1 MLKIFQILLLSFIS
15 GGLLRGDGVYVGVV
29 EFQSKGITPRN
40 AKILTERFRKELNK
54 TEVFTAIE
62 RDVFY
67 KQLKKA
73 GVKKTECITVE
84 CLADMG
90 LLTNLDLVVGAH
102 VSMLTDSSY
111 QIVINLVDTDT
122 RIVHKSK
129 TVDVMGELNDV
140 IIQLELLAWN
150 FAWRDPPEFLLMK
163 QRLGASD
170 PKVLAMTKPK
180 TVGGATR
187 RSIFIPGLGSIYRGR
202 PFAGG
207 AFLVSTAACIGLTSS
222 AVGKYSKLQKTR
234 DSKLSKYR
242 DATVGDSIIFYR
254 DELLDIDS
262 DMSNVNKSIITYS
275 GLTAVLW
282 GLSIIH
288 SRYSKPN
295 MDDVLT
301 SRLTRPRM
309 SYDLAR
315 RTINLSWS
323 IG

>member
-1 MLKIFQILLLSFIS
+1 MLKIFQMLLLSLTF

-29 EFQSKGITPRN
+29 EFLPNGITPRN

-90 LLTNLDLVVGAH
+90 FLTNLDLVVGAQ
-102 VSMLTDSSY
+102 VNKVTDSSY
-111 QIVINLVDTDT
+111 QIIINLVDTDT

-129 TVDVMGELNDV
+129 TVDVTGELNDV
-140 IIQLELLAWN
+140 IIELELLAWN
-150 FAWRDPPEFLLMK
+150 FAWRNPPEFLLMK

-187 RSIFIPGLGSIYRGR
+187 RSVFVPGLGSIYRGH

-207 AFLVSTAACIGLTSS
+207 AFLLSTATCIGLTSS
-222 AVGKYSKLQKTR
+222 AIGEYSKLQKNR
-234 DSKLSKYR
+234 ESKLERYR

-262 DMSNVNKSIITYS
+262 QMSSVNRSIITYS

-301 SRLTRPRM
+301 SKLTRPKL
-309 SYDLAR
+309 SYDIAR
-315 RTINLSWS
+315 RTISLNWS

>member
-1 MLKIFQILLLSFIS
+1 MLKIFQILLFFLAS
-15 GGLLRGDGVYVGVV
+15 GAFLHGDGVYVGVV

-67 KQLKKA
+67 KQLKNA

-90 LLTNLDLVVGAH
+90 LLTNLDLVAGGYVNKLA
-102 VSMLTDSSY
+102 DSSY
-111 QIVINLVDTDT
+111 QIIINLVDTDT

-129 TVDVMGELNDV
+129 TVDVIGELNDV
-140 IIQLELLAWN
+140 IIELELLAWN
-150 FAWRDPPEFLLMK
+150 FAWRNPPEFLLMK

-170 PKVLAMTKPK
+170 PKILAMTKPK
-180 TVGGATR
+180 TVGGTTK
-187 RSIFIPGLGSIYRGR
+187 RSIFIPGLGSIYRGH

-207 AFLVSTAACIGLTSS
+207 AFLVSTATCLGLTSI
-222 AVGKYSKLQKTR
+222 AVGEYSELQKKR
-234 DSKLSKYR
+234 DSKLGRYR

-254 DELLDIDS
+254 DQLLDIDS
-262 DMSNVNKSIITYS
+262 DMSKVNKSIITYS

-282 GLSIIH
+282 GLSIMH

-301 SRLTRPRM
+301 SKFKKPRL
-309 SYDLAR
+309 SYNIAR
-315 RTINLSWS
+315 RTISLNWS

>member
-1 MLKIFQILLLSFIS
+1 MLKIFQILLLSLVF
-15 GGLLRGDGVYVGVV
+15 GGQLRGDGVYVGVV

-67 KQLKKA
+67 KQLKTA

-102 VSMLTDSSY
+102 VNKLADSSY
-111 QIVINLVDTDT
+111 QISINLVDTDT
-122 RIVHKSK
+122 RIVHKAK
-129 TVDVMGELNDV
+129 TVDVRGELNDV
-140 IIQLELLAWN
+140 IIELELLAWN
-150 FAWRDPPEFLLMK
+150 FAWRNPPEFLLMK

-187 RSIFIPGLGSIYRGR
+187 RSLFVPGLGSIYRGR
-202 PFAGG
+202 PVAGA

-222 AVGKYSKLQKTR
+222 SVGKYSKLQKKR
-234 DSKLSKYR
+234 DSRLDRYR

-262 DMSNVNKSIITYS
+262 DMSEINKSIIAYS
-275 GLTAVLW
+275 GLTAILW
-282 GLSIIH
+282 GLSIVH

-301 SRLTRPRM
+301 SKLTRPRL
-309 SYDLAR
+309 SYDIAR
-315 RTINLSWS
+315 RAISLSWS